1 MLKIRLQR
9 VGRKNHAEF
18 RVVVTESTKGPKSAN
33 YLEILGAYNP
43 HTNAVTVEA
52 DRIKHWISKGAQP
65 SDTVHNIL
73 VGQKVI
79 EGTKERIQPFKG
91 VVIQRKNTGVSETV
105 TVRKV
110 TDGVA
115 VERIFPVHSPRIA
128 SFKIESE
135 GKVRKARIFDM
146 RKLMGKAARI
156 DKRQD

>member
-1 MLKIRLQR
+1 MSLNIETIQQENKKSDLPQ
-9 VGRKNHAEF
+9 F
-18 RVVVTESTKGPKSAN
+18 RTGDT
-33 YLEILGAYNP
+33 
-43 HTNAVTVEA
+43 VTVN
-52 DRIKHWISKGAQP
+52 
-65 SDTVHNIL
+65 V
-73 VGQKVI
+73 KVI

-115 VERIFPVHSPRIA
+115 VERIFPVHSPRIV

-135 GKVRKARIFDM
+135 GKVRKARIFYM